1 MQLRWTSAVVCDV
14 LKAAFHRGRGV
25 RTLQGPARAATA
37 QGLLTSMSL
46 GFGAITGTLVGGLLL
61 DHIGAV
67 GIFRVAGAGMLVA
80 CVSYRCSMRVI
91 RPT

>member
-1 MQLRWTSAVVCDV
+1 
-14 LKAAFHRGRGV
+14 
-25 RTLQGPARAATA
+25 
-37 QGLLTSMSL
+37 
-46 GFGAITGTLVGGLLL
+46 
-61 DHIGAV
+61 V